1 MTKEQL
7 ERANELSRS
16 RDFTQKA
23 IAGLEL
29 AKESQKEN
37 MFILSESGKLQLFIK
52 AKSRY
57 DLDNSALEAV
67 LDTLIKVHEEKLKQ
81 IEKEFNEL

>member
-7 ERANELSRS
+7 ERGKEL
-16 RDFTQKA
+16 RDLQILTEET
-23 IAGLEL
+23 LE
-29 AKESQKEN
+29 
-37 MFILSESGKLQLFIK
+37 QLNWAREDRGAHLVLTVYRKVTKIPK
-52 AKSRY
+52 
-57 DLDNSALEAV
+57 DALEAV